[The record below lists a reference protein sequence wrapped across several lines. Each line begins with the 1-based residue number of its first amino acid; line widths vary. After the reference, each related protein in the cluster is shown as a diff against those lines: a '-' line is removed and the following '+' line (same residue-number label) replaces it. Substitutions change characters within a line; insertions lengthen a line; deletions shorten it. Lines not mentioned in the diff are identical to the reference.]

1 MFLKVGKYWARV
13 VGNDSAPL
21 HRPSHVDDLTSVPA
35 QVFLHGGAQWF
46 GVRNGS
52 AVETAKGTRLMVDFS
67 LHLIKGSP
75 SANRKQARSNCVQ
88 DSNTSQEETDY
99 VVVDVVSSVNAL
111 HPAAK

>member
-1 MFLKVGKYWARV
+1 
-13 VGNDSAPL
+13 
-21 HRPSHVDDLTSVPA
+21 
-35 QVFLHGGAQWF
+35 
-46 GVRNGS
+46 
-52 AVETAKGTRLMVDFS
+52 MVDFS

-88 DSNTSQEETDY
+88 NSNASQKETDY